1 MAKKKFPVFK
11 NRYLLLLDV
20 LSIMLSATITLI
32 AIFPN
37 MDHQFKNIVL
47 VGGLYV
53 LIAVMFY
60 FTFGIYKI
68 AWNYSGTSELAK
80 FLMVNFVSAVVT
92 LITNEILGNFFVEF
106 SGNRRA
112 DFVIIVIAVLFM
124 SIVRLLFKELYIVR
138 KSSLSTCEGVGGGSS
153 RVLIIGA
160 GDAARVII
168 ANTTAENSMSEIVGL
183 IDDNPSKIGKVMYG
197 HKVLGDRDDIVKLC
211 HQMDIDTIIMAIPS
225 AYTEDRKNI
234 LEICNKTK
242 CKIRTIPTLSEII
255 GEPDKENLVRE
266 VRIEDLLEREPIKLD
281 NKEISSLVGG
291 KIIMVTG
298 GGGSIGSELCRQ
310 IMRFS
315 PGKLV
320 IVDIYENNA
329 YDIQMELNTLY
340 PDNKPDV
347 LIASIRDKERI
358 EEIFETYHPQVVFH
372 AAAHKHV
379 PLMEVSPREA
389 VKNNIFGTYNLA
401 VAADKFGVDKFV
413 MISTDKAVNPTN
425 VMGATKRVCEMIIQ
439 CMETI
444 SKTDFVAVRFGNV
457 LGSNGSVIPLFKK
470 QIKDGGPVRVT
481 HRDVTRF
488 FMTIPEAA
496 QLVIQAA
503 CYANGGEIFILDMGK
518 PVKIYDLAEN
528 LIRLSGHTPGD
539 DIKIEIVGLRPGE
552 KLYEELL
559 MDWEGLEK
567 TANSKIFIGRPKSLM
582 PGELEEKLSLL
593 KKAVDDGDDNKLRC
607 VLEHTVPTY
616 IRDNEK
622 FNRESQMA
630 KTSQ

>member
-1 MAKKKFPVFK
+1 MHSKPFMKFK
-11 NRYLLLLDV
+11 NRYLLALDV
-20 LSIMLSATITLI
+20 FSIFIATVITFL
-32 AIFPN
+32 AIFPEK
-37 MDHQFKNIVL
+37 DFPLESIIGI
-47 VGGLYV
+47 GGLYV
-53 LIAVMFY
+53 VFAVIFNLI
-60 FTFGIYKI
+60 FGIYKI
-68 AWNYSGTSELAK
+68 AWNYSGTGELTR
-80 FLMVNFVSAVVT
+80 FLAVNFLSGAVVFG
-92 LITNEILGNFFVEF
+92 INELLGMYVRIF
-106 SGNRRA
+106 SGGRRA
-112 DFVIIVIAVLFM
+112 DFVIIMISILLMTVI
-124 SIVRLLFKELYIVR
+124 RLLFKEAYIAQR
-138 KSSLSTCEGVGGGSS
+138 TSPEYQMSSDEAGS
-153 RVLIIGA
+153 RVLIVGA

-168 ANTTAENSMSEIVGL
+168 ANSLNDSTCKIIGL
-183 IDDNPSKIGKVMYG
+183 IDDNPSKIGKVIYG
-197 HKVLGDRDDIVKLC
+197 CKVLGDRDDIIRIC
-211 HQMDIDTIIMAIPS
+211 HQHDIDTVIMAIPS
-225 AYTEDRKNI
+225 AYVDDRRNI

-242 CKIRTIPTLSEII
+242 CKIKTMPTIAEIM
-255 GEPDKENLVRE
+255 GEPDKENIVRE
-266 VRIEDLLEREPIKLD
+266 VRIEDLLEREPVKLD
-281 NKEISSLVGG
+281 NGEIKTLVGG
-291 KIIMVTG
+291 KTVMVTG

-315 PGKLV
+315 PEKLV

-329 YDIQMELNTLY
+329 YDIQMELNSLY
-340 PDNKPDV
+340 PDNQPDV
-347 LIASIRDKERI
+347 LIASIRDMERVD
-358 EEIFETYHPQVVFH
+358 EIFNSFRPQVVFH

-389 VKNNIFGTYNLA
+389 VKNNVFGTYNLA
-401 VAADKFGVDKFV
+401 VAADKYGVEKFV

-439 CMETI
+439 CMEQI
-444 SKTDFVAVRFGNV
+444 SSTDFVAVRFGNV

-470 QIKDGGPVRVT
+470 QIANGGPVKVT

-503 CYANGGEIFILDMGK
+503 CYANGGEIFVLDMGK

-567 TANSKIFIGRPKSLM
+567 TANSKIFIGRPKSLTLN
-582 PGELEEKLSLL
+582 ELDEKLNLL
-593 KKAVDDGDDNKLRC
+593 KEAVDAGDDNDLRS
-607 VLEHTVPTY
+607 VLEQTVPTY

-622 FNRESQMA
+622 FNRESQNA
-630 KTSQ
+630 KASY